1 MKNKK
6 ENVWVIV
13 IIHERCAGMG
23 CILLCMTAMYEKICC
38 ENNVMRMNSLEIK
51 RCITTKL
58 WNSSLSQSTEKKL
71 EGKLENE
78 KNWAI
83 ENV

>member
-1 MKNKK
+1 MK
-6 ENVWVIV
+6 
-13 IIHERCAGMG
+13 
-23 CILLCMTAMYEKICC
+23 KICC